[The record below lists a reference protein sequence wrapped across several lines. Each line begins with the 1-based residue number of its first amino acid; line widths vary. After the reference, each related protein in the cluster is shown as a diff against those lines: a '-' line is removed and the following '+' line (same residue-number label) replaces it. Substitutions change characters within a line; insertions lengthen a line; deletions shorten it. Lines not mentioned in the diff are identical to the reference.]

1 MEPKPELLRFFTTPI
16 PTVDLTAAFIRSE
29 TNGGGQRQEGQRDD
43 TPVYPQY
50 SESVLFVSSIIGS

>member
-1 MEPKPELLRFFTTPI
+1 MTPI
-16 PTVDLTAAFIRSE
+16 TTVDPTAAFTRYE
-29 TNGGGQRQEGQRDD
+29 MNGGGQRQEGQRDD